1 MNSPTPT
8 FQIGK
13 NGISESVVKTL
24 NSMLELHK
32 HVRISF
38 LKSSGRS
45 KENMKEMVDELVNKL
60 NCPTQNRIIGFT
72 VAIRRTAKADTK
84 GL

>member
-13 NGISESVVKTL
+13 NGISESVVNTL
-24 NSMLELHK
+24 NAMLEKHK
-32 HVRISF
+32 HLRISM

-45 KENMKEMVDELVNKL
+45 KENIQEMAEELAKKL
-60 NCPTQNRIIGFT
+60 KYPTKSKVIGFT
-72 VAIRRTAKADTK
+72 IAIRRVAK
-84 GL
+84 GE